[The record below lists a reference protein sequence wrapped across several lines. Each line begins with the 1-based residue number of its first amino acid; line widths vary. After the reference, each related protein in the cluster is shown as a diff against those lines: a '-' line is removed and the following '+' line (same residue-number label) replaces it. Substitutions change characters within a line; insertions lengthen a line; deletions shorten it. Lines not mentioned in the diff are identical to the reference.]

1 MKFLADMAISQST
14 ILFLRSLGYNA
25 IHLREQGL
33 QKISD
38 TEIIEK
44 AHQES
49 RIILTFDLD
58 FSAIMAASKDVNPS
72 IIIFRLKNAK
82 PDNLNARLLQVI
94 EKSSYALENG
104 AIISVEETNHRVRSL
119 PIR

>member
-1 MKFLADMAISQST
+1 MKILADMAISQST
-14 ILFLRSLGYNA
+14 VSFLRGLGYNA

-38 TEIIEK
+38 KEIIEK
-44 AHQES
+44 AYKEN

-58 FSAIMAASKDVNPS
+58 FSTLMAASKNANPS

-82 PDNLNARLLQVI
+82 PDNLNARLLQVL
-94 EKSSYALENG
+94 EKSSYALEKG
-104 AIISVEETNHRVRSL
+104 AIISVEETNHRTRLL
-119 PIR
+119 PIG